1 MSENYRAMRPECRDE
16 FERIHKRID
25 KRDKTLETI
34 EGEVQTQAVA
44 IARTS
49 EDVIHM
55 AKSISSLTKALW
67 GVAVSL
73 MATLFG
79 FVLWY
84 IQSL

>member
-1 MSENYRAMRPECRDE
+1 MSDNYRAMRNECKEE

-25 KRDKTLETI
+25 KRDQSI
-34 EGEVQTQAVA
+34 EAQEEKIQNQAVS
-44 IARTS
+44 IARVN

-55 AKSISSLTKALW
+55 AKSISGLTKALW
-67 GVAVSL
+67 GVAASML
-73 MATLFG
+73 ATLFG